1 METGKLLPPGQ
12 EVHHHFEFTGKAGEF
27 FRIWIVNVLLTVVTL
42 GIYSAWAKVRT
53 RRYFYGSTWV
63 AGSSFSYLADPIT
76 ILKGRLIGL
85 GLLVAFS
92 LANQYFPLV
101 SLLLMP
107 VILFV
112 MPYII
117 NKSLSFNA
125 RVSAWRNVRFKFQG
139 SYWRT
144 FLYFILLPIVTMV
157 SLGLAFPW
165 VIKKQKEYLVNHYS
179 FGGEDF
185 KAFFLAKAFYMMYLK
200 VIMYITLFAIFIGLP
215 IATFGNYLGGLS
227 GSLIAMTATLIGYL
241 ITFAI
246 VMAGTANIIYGNISV
261 EEYRFESR
269 QKATDLLL
277 IYLTNVLA
285 IVCTLGLAIP
295 WAMIRLAQYRAEST
309 TLLAD
314 EALDH
319 FTDQAQEEQSA
330 IAEEVG
336 EVFDLAVGI

>member
-1 METGKLLPPGQ
+1 METGKLHPPRQ

-92 LANQYFPLV
+92 LANQFFPLI

-107 VILFV
+107 LIIFV
-112 MPYII
+112 LPFII

-139 SYWRT
+139 SYWQT
-144 FLYFILLPIVTMV
+144 FLHFILLPIVTLV

-165 VIKKQKEYLVNHYS
+165 VYKKQKDYLVNRNYS
-179 FGGEDF
+179 APPAGN
-185 KAFFLAKAFYMMYLK
+185 
-200 VIMYITLFAIFIGLP
+200 GL
-215 IATFGNYLGGLS
+215 
-227 GSLIAMTATLIGYL
+227 
-241 ITFAI
+241 
-246 VMAGTANIIYGNISV
+246 
-261 EEYRFESR
+261 
-269 QKATDLLL
+269 
-277 IYLTNVLA
+277 
-285 IVCTLGLAIP
+285 C
-295 WAMIRLAQYRAEST
+295 
-309 TLLAD
+309 
-314 EALDH
+314 
-319 FTDQAQEEQSA
+319 
-330 IAEEVG
+330 
-336 EVFDLAVGI
+336 